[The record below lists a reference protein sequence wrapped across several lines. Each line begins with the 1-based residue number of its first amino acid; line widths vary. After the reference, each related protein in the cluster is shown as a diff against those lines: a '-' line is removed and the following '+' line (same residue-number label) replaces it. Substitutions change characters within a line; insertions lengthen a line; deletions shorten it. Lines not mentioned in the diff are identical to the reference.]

1 MLRLSERRML
11 INETFEKW
19 TRKCKTKVQNRFVDQ
34 MNKRIDQY
42 IAEYEELEDENDQNT
57 NDELIKEMKVLM
69 IEFSSLLSLLEKNE
83 NTETFIIIFES
94 MKNFEMMIVDLINR
108 LFSHYLIDAHTD
120 INDQSLNDQSQK
132 LVHLQISLKNEFFI
146 IALHI
151 IIVHT
156 DMKNT
161 NLDSFAYVI
170 IFNRY
175 ISEKFHEV
183 MIDSNAST
191 KSTAEYEQYLAFNK
205 MNLTI
210 DLNLFRTETVN
221 VQFDIESTSSIKSLI
236 IDISFEI
243 MRIHVIK
250 TNISCLQNLA
260 DMNRLKVYFNNVT
273 NSLIQMINTNEI
285 LRKKRSFS
293 VIRRFEHE
301 FLLWRNFMQT
311 YINQFFD
318 LNLCYLIETELR
330 QLHRR
335 FDHLFIRKLHDLLE
349 RFDHEVKK
357 SVLKKLSK
365 FCTFCQKHEKSSES
379 FKFILRDDVNFNF
392 SIIVNIMYIEN
403 NLILY
408 VIDEVTRFQVAWWLQ
423 NINAKHT
430 WKILRLCWIDVY
442 LSSSD
447 HILHDADKN
456 FVSREFRQFVI
467 SMTIIIQQCRSKHID
482 QLI

>member
-1 MLRLSERRML
+1 
-11 INETFEKW
+11 
-19 TRKCKTKVQNRFVDQ
+19 
-34 MNKRIDQY
+34 
-42 IAEYEELEDENDQNT
+42 
-57 NDELIKEMKVLM
+57 
-69 IEFSSLLSLLEKNE
+69 
-83 NTETFIIIFES
+83 
-94 MKNFEMMIVDLINR
+94 
-108 LFSHYLIDAHTD
+108 
-120 INDQSLNDQSQK
+120 
-132 LVHLQISLKNEFFI
+132 
-146 IALHI
+146 
-151 IIVHT
+151 
-156 DMKNT
+156 
-161 NLDSFAYVI
+161 
-170 IFNRY
+170 
-175 ISEKFHEV
+175 
-183 MIDSNAST
+183 
-191 KSTAEYEQYLAFNK
+191 
-205 MNLTI
+205 
-210 DLNLFRTETVN
+210 
-221 VQFDIESTSSIKSLI
+221 
-236 IDISFEI
+236 
-243 MRIHVIK
+243 
-250 TNISCLQNLA
+250 
-260 DMNRLKVYFNNVT
+260 
-273 NSLIQMINTNEI
+273 MINTNEI